1 VNLLSFRV
9 VEYNAMSTPENG
21 KFMIEIDDL
30 RFSTAG
36 RRIFD
41 GLSLRVARGQ
51 ITAIMGPS
59 GTGKTTLLRMITGQL
74 RPESGSVRV
83 DGREVPAL
91 ARSDLYDLRRHMGML
106 FQNSALLTDDTVFD
120 NVAFPLREHTRLPE
134 RLIRTVVLTK
144 LHAVGLRGA
153 AQLMPAQL
161 SGGMA
166 RRVALARAMVLD
178 PDLLLYD
185 EPFSGLDPISMGMVL
200 RLIKMNND
208 VLGVTS
214 IVVSHDVEEIN
225 QIADYCF
232 VVSGGKV
239 IGAGTPAELQQSDSA
254 LIRQFMTGGADGP
267 VPFHYP
273 AAPYRDELLGG
284 GRPS

>member
-1 VNLLSFRV
+1 MVL
-9 VEYNAMSTPENG
+9 
-21 KFMIEIDDL
+21 IDGL
-30 RFSTAG
+30 RYARADRF
-36 RRIFD
+36 IFD
-41 GLSLRVARGQ
+41 GLSLAVRRGS

-74 RPESGSVRV
+74 KPAAGKVVV
-83 DGREVPAL
+83 DGRDVPAL
-91 ARSDLYDLRRHMGML
+91 ARGELFALRRRIGML
-106 FQNSALLTDDTVFD
+106 FQNSALLTDY
-120 NVAFPLREHTRLPE
+120 NVAFPVREHTLLAEELVRPL
-134 RLIRTVVLTK
+134 VLMK
-144 LHAVGLRGA
+144 LQAVGLRGA
-153 AQLMPAQL
+153 AALMPAEL

-214 IVVSHDVEEIN
+214 IVVTHDVEEVSR
-225 QIADYCF
+225 IADYCY
-232 VVSGGKV
+232 VVSGGRV
-239 IGAGTPAELQQSDSA
+239 IGAGTPQELHESA
-254 LIRQFMTGGADGP
+254 APMVRQFMSGAPDGP

-273 AAPYRDELLGG
+273 APDYQSELLGG
-284 GRPS
+284 GS

>member
-1 VNLLSFRV
+1 
-9 VEYNAMSTPENG
+9 MSG
-21 KFMIEIDDL
+21 SDSAQSMIEIDDL
-30 RFSTAG
+30 RYSTAG
-36 RRIFD
+36 RLIFD
-41 GLSLRVARGQ
+41 GMSLRVPKGK

-74 RPESGSVRV
+74 KPASGRV
-83 DGREVPAL
+83 IVAGQDVPRLKRA
-91 ARSDLYDLRRHMGML
+91 DLYHLRRGMGML
-106 FQNSALLTDDTVFD
+106 FQNSALLTDDTVFE
-120 NVAFPLREHTRLPE
+120 NVAFPVREHTRLPE

-144 LHAVGLRGA
+144 LQTVGLRGA
-153 AQLMPAQL
+153 AGLMPAQL

-214 IVVSHDVEEIN
+214 VLVSHDVEEISR
-225 QIADYCF
+225 IADYCY
-232 VVSGGKV
+232 VVSGGRV
-239 IGAGTPAELQQSDSA
+239 IGAGTPAELHQSDSP
-254 LIRQFMTGGADGP
+254 LIRQFMSGEADGP

-273 AAPYRDELLGG
+273 AAPYQDELMNGG
-284 GRPS
+284 S

>member
-1 VNLLSFRV
+1 
-9 VEYNAMSTPENG
+9 
-21 KFMIEIDDL
+21 MIEIDGL
-30 RFSTAG
+30 RFSSAG
-36 RRIFD
+36 RVIFD
-41 GLSLRVARGQ
+41 GLSLRVPRGK

-74 RPESGSVRV
+74 RPAAGSVMV
-83 DGREVPAL
+83 DGQSVPGL
-91 ARSDLYDLRRHMGML
+91 NRTGLFQLRRRMGML
-106 FQNSALLTDDTVFD
+106 FQNSALLTDDTVFE
-120 NVAFPLREHTRLPE
+120 NVAFPVREHTRLPE

-153 AQLMPAQL
+153 AGLMPAQL

-208 VLGVTS
+208 VLRVTS
-214 IVVSHDVEEIN
+214 VVVSHDVEEIN
-225 QIADYCF
+225 RIADYCY

-239 IGAGTPAELQQSDSA
+239 IGAGTPADLQQSDSP
-254 LIRQFMTGGADGP
+254 LVRQFMSGDADGP

-273 AAPYRDELLGG
+273 AEPYRDELLSG
-284 GRPS
+284 GR

>member
-1 VNLLSFRV
+1 
-9 VEYNAMSTPENG
+9 MSCVIPNRHA
-21 KFMIEIDDL
+21 KRSIRKKHD
-30 RFSTAG
+30 RN
-36 RRIFD
+36 RRPAVLHRRSSHFD
-41 GLSLRVARGQ
+41 GLNLRIASGTV
-51 ITAIMGPS
+51 TAIMGPS

-74 RPESGSVRV
+74 RPGSGSVRV

-91 ARSDLYDLRRHMGML
+91 DRAGLYDLRRHIGML

-153 AQLMPAQL
+153 ARLMPSEL

-166 RRVALARAMVLD
+166 RRVALARAMALD

-185 EPFSGLDPISMGMVL
+185 EPFAGLDPISLGMIL
-200 RLIKMNND
+200 RLIKVNND

-214 IVVSHDVEEIN
+214 VVVSHDVEQISR
-225 QIADYCF
+225 IADYCY
-232 VVSGGKV
+232 VVSGGRV
-239 IGAGTPAELQQSDSA
+239 IGEGTPEQLRHSDSA
-254 LIRQFMTGGADGP
+254 LIQQFMSGAADGP

-273 AAPYRDELLGG
+273 ASPYRDELLGG
-284 GRPS
+284 RS

>member
-1 VNLLSFRV
+1 MSHALSSEFL
-9 VEYNAMSTPENG
+9 
-21 KFMIEIDDL
+21 IEVDDL
-30 RFSTAG
+30 HYARAG
-36 RRIFD
+36 RMIFD
-41 GLSLRVARGQ
+41 GLSLTVTRGS

-74 RPESGSVRV
+74 RPAGGRVRV
-83 DGREVPAL
+83 AGQDVPLLGKAG
-91 ARSDLYDLRRHMGML
+91 LYGLRRRMGML
-106 FQNSALLTDDTVFD
+106 FQNSALLTDYSVFE

-134 RLIRTVVLTK
+134 RLVRTVVLTK
-144 LHAVGLRGA
+144 LQSVGLRGA
-153 AQLMPAQL
+153 AGLMPSEL

-178 PDLLLYD
+178 PELLLYD

-200 RLIKMNND
+200 RLIRRNND

-214 IVVSHDVEEIN
+214 VVVSHDVEEIN
-225 QIADYCF
+225 RIADYCY

-239 IGAGTPAELQQSDSA
+239 IGAGTPAELQASDSP
-254 LIRQFMTGGADGP
+254 LIRQFMSGEADGP

-273 AAPYRDELLGG
+273 AAPYRDELLGSG
-284 GRPS
+284 P

>member
-1 VNLLSFRV
+1 
-9 VEYNAMSTPENG
+9 MSGPQSAQS
-21 KFMIEIDDL
+21 MIEIDDL
-30 RFSTAG
+30 RYSTAG
-36 RRIFD
+36 RVIFD
-41 GLSLRVARGQ
+41 GLSLKVPRGR

-59 GTGKTTLLRMITGQL
+59 GTGKTTMLRMITGQL
-74 RPESGSVRV
+74 RPASGRV
-83 DGREVPAL
+83 VVNGRNVPEL
-91 ARSDLYDLRRHMGML
+91 GRTGLYELRRRIGML
-106 FQNSALLTDDTVFD
+106 FQNSALLTDDTVFE
-120 NVAFPLREHTRLPE
+120 NVAFPIREHTRLPE

-153 AQLMPAQL
+153 ANLMPAQL

-214 IVVSHDVEEIN
+214 VVVSHDVEEIN
-225 QIADYCF
+225 RIADLCY

-239 IGAGTPAELQQSDSA
+239 IGAGTPAELQESGSP
-254 LIRQFMTGGADGP
+254 LIRQFMSGDADGP

-273 AAPYRDELLGG
+273 AAPYDDELLGG
-284 GRPS
+284 GR

>member
-1 VNLLSFRV
+1 MTHPGANGNL
-9 VEYNAMSTPENG
+9 
-21 KFMIEIDDL
+21 IEVDGL
-30 RFSTAG
+30 RYATAG
-36 RRIFD
+36 RLIFD
-41 GLSLRVARGQ
+41 GLSLTVPRGS

-59 GTGKTTLLRMITGQL
+59 GTGKTTLLRMVTGQL
-74 RPESGSVRV
+74 RPAAGRVLV
-83 DGREVPAL
+83 DGQSVP
-91 ARSDLYDLRRHMGML
+91 DLRRPELFRLRRRMGML
-106 FQNSALLTDDTVFD
+106 FQNSALLTDYSVFD
-120 NVAFPLREHTRLPE
+120 NVAFPVREHTRLSE
-134 RLIRTVVLTK
+134 ALIRNLVLTK

-153 AQLMPAQL
+153 AYLMPTQL

-200 RLIKMNND
+200 RLIKRNND

-214 IVVSHDVEEIN
+214 VVVSHDVDEIN
-225 QIADYCF
+225 QIADYCY

-239 IGAGTPAELQQSDSA
+239 IGAGTPGELQRSDSA
-254 LIRQFMTGGADGP
+254 LIRQFLSGGADGP

-273 AAPYRDELLGG
+273 ADPYQDELLGRG
-284 GRPS
+284 GGHG

>member
-1 VNLLSFRV
+1 
-9 VEYNAMSTPENG
+9 
-21 KFMIEIDDL
+21 MIEVDGL
-30 RFSTAG
+30 RYASAG
-36 RRIFD
+36 RLIFD
-41 GLSLRVARGQ
+41 GLSLVVPRGR

-74 RPESGSVRV
+74 RPAAGRVRV
-83 DGREVPAL
+83 DGLDVPE
-91 ARSDLYDLRRHMGML
+91 LRRPQLFRLRRRMGML
-106 FQNSALLTDDTVFD
+106 FQNSALLTDYSVFE
-120 NVAFPLREHTRLPE
+120 NVAFPVREHTRLPE
-134 RLIRTVVLTK
+134 SLVRTLVLTK

-153 AQLMPAQL
+153 AALMPAQL

-200 RLIKMNND
+200 RLIKRNND

-214 IVVSHDVEEIN
+214 VVVSHDVEEIN
-225 QIADYCF
+225 RIADHCY
-232 VVSGGKV
+232 VVSGGHV
-239 IGAGTPAELQQSDSA
+239 IGAGTPGELQQSDSP
-254 LIRQFMTGGADGP
+254 LVRQFMSGAADGP

-273 AAPYRDELLGG
+273 AEPYRDQLLQGG
-284 GRPS
+284 D

>member
-1 VNLLSFRV
+1 
-9 VEYNAMSTPENG
+9 
-21 KFMIEIDDL
+21 MIEIDGL

-36 RRIFD
+36 RLIFD
-41 GLSLRVARGQ
+41 GLSLVIARGK

-74 RPESGSVRV
+74 RPAAGRVLV
-83 DGREVPAL
+83 DGESVPELKRA
-91 ARSDLYDLRRHMGML
+91 DLYRLRRRMGML

-120 NVAFPLREHTRLPE
+120 NVAFPVREHTRLPE
-134 RLIRTVVLTK
+134 ALIRNLVLTK
-144 LHAVGLRGA
+144 LQAVGLRGA
-153 AQLMPAQL
+153 AYLMPAQL

-178 PDLLLYD
+178 PALLLYD

-200 RLIKMNND
+200 RLIKVNND

-214 IVVSHDVEEIN
+214 VVVSHDVEEIN
-225 QIADYCF
+225 RIADYCY

-239 IGAGTPAELQQSDSA
+239 IGAGTPAELGRSDSA
-254 LIRQFMTGGADGP
+254 LIRQFLSGEADGP

-273 AAPYRDELLGG
+273 AAPYQDELLNRGAH
-284 GRPS
+284 RE